1 MTKLSLTRIQSCLY
15 VDLDHLLRILVLCGT
30 PNKEV
35 FNKITSEEVSRCRGF
50 ECYQRQDLN
59 FRVNNNNEI
68 IISSPL
74 QARNYIS
81 SLPPTK
87 KKNFNE
93 VFKGANPLAID
104 LLEKMLELDADKRIQ
119 AEEAL
124 AHR

>member
-1 MTKLSLTRIQSCLY
+1 MY
-15 VDLDHLLRILVLCGT
+15 V
-30 PNKEV
+30 
-35 FNKITSEEVSRCRGF
+35 F
-50 ECYQRQDLN
+50 
-59 FRVNNNNEI
+59 
-68 IISSPL
+68 SSI

-87 KKNFNE
+87 KKNFSE

-124 AHR
+124 AHRCDDNIISLTIDQLKVNNAIPFRLQLFGEVR